1 MLIDNQKFE
10 DQYHIFNKSNM
21 RAPRGG
27 AHFPPARANLRT
39 QIWGRPLDRSEAEGH
54 IPQHG
59 RGGQFK
65 KQMPCFDE
73 IEIEKKLYFWLGD
86 FF

>member
-39 QIWGRPLDRSEAEGH
+39 QIWGRPKDRSEAEGH
-54 IPQHG
+54 SPQ
-59 RGGQFK
+59 
-65 KQMPCFDE
+65 
-73 IEIEKKLYFWLGD
+73 LGD
-86 FF
+86 FFVGGQFFKIM